1 MSKTARPL
9 HEAEAIAAQV
19 VTDLSPYCE
28 RIEVAGSV
36 RRRKE
41 QVGDIEIVAIPRY
54 ELGGLFATHPVN
66 TLWAYLEA
74 STTYRLIKGK
84 GPDGRYYQLVRPD
97 TDDVQIDLF
106 IAQEDN
112 WGYILLLRTGSAA
125 FGPAVLARWKHRQW
139 MRAQDE
145 HGSVDG
151 HLVTRAGEIVPTPD
165 EETVFRLVGL
175 DPVPPEERT
184 DEAARRLGG

>member
-1 MSKTARPL
+1 MSKTGVAVPL
-9 HEAEAIAAQV
+9 AEAARIAALV
-19 VTDLSPYCE
+19 VADLAPYCE
-28 RIEVAGSV
+28 RIEIAGSV

-41 QVGDIEIVAIPRY
+41 IVGDIELVAIPRY

-66 TLWAYLEA
+66 ALWAYLEE
-74 STTYRLIKGK
+74 STIYRLVKGK

-97 TDDVQIDLF
+97 MGDVQIDLF

-125 FGPAVLARWKHRQW
+125 FGPAVLARWKQRQW
-139 MRAQDE
+139 MRGSDE

-151 HLVTRAGEIVPTPD
+151 HLVTRAGEVVPTPD

-175 DPVPPEERT
+175 EPVPPEERT
-184 DEAARRLGG
+184 DEAARRL